1 MQLEIGYENK
11 GLSNVRMDKLLLGSQ
26 SYMLIRENLLVHME
40 VFLIDQVSQ
49 EVEFNM
55 IMMLLNN
62 NGVCSISSFTT
73 TVWEQHHR
81 HHPKDIVMQTQHAEF
96 KSSKWQ
102 HPLLC
107 LFHLGSS
114 IISFRC

>member
-1 MQLEIGYENK
+1 
-11 GLSNVRMDKLLLGSQ
+11 MDKLLLGSQ

-62 NGVCSISSFTT
+62 NGFVASA
-73 TVWEQHHR
+73 H
-81 HHPKDIVMQTQHAEF
+81 
-96 KSSKWQ
+96 
-102 HPLLC
+102 
-107 LFHLGSS
+107 
-114 IISFRC
+114 